1 MLRHFT
7 DRKGT
12 TWSVW
17 DVWPTAR
24 SRTASTHGDQYSGAF
39 PNQGMSEGW
48 LCFQCDCEKRRLTP
62 VPPDW
67 ETCPDATLEKLCAE
81 AGYITRTP
89 RDGSAVEGG
98 ANDVD

>member
-7 DRKGT
+7 DSKGN

-17 DVWPTAR
+17 DVWPTGR
-24 SRTASTHGDQYSGAF
+24 STTTVNRGEQLAGAF
-39 PNQGMSEGW
+39 PNLGMSEGW

-62 VPPDW
+62 IPPEW
-67 ETCPDATLEKLCAE
+67 ETCPDDTLEKLCVE

-89 RDGSAVEGG
+89 RDGS
-98 ANDVD
+98 DVQGRPGDSD